1 MVLVYTQI
9 EKRASLKTKRKNL
22 RFLSWRLKYAGL
34 ESMHV
39 LYFFN
44 LQLPRVK
51 QQVTKIVNC

>member
-9 EKRASLKTKRKNL
+9 EKRASLKTKEELAILVLATEVR
-22 RFLSWRLKYAGL
+22 RPREHACSVFL
-34 ESMHV
+34 
-39 LYFFN
+39 N